1 MGQAAGGIKPSAQ
14 GVRSPPL
21 SRRSAP
27 IHLPRRRGRSDATM
41 LLLRARG
48 GVSEAGGGGRYRR
61 CAVELKR
68 APVTASVVTVVSDL
82 PSGESA

>member
-14 GVRSPPL
+14 GVRSPPP

-27 IHLPRRRGRSDATM
+27 IHLPRRRGRSDATI
-41 LLLRARG
+41 LRARG
-48 GVSEAGGGGRYRR
+48 GVSEAGGGGRYCR